1 MNDPFAINLQQHH
14 DALGEF
20 MTVLDKEQALFT
32 EAPVAVDA
40 LSRLT
45 ERKAAQAKTLEQL
58 DSQRRA
64 MLAERGY
71 DTGREG
77 ASELAASLGC
87 DAIWQALLERIEA
100 ARTQNQINGLAI
112 GTRLDHT
119 NRTLS
124 FLQRETGQTLYGP
137 NGRTRAYG
145 PNHSLR
151 NGV

>member
-20 MTVLDKEQALFT
+20 MTLLETEQSLFT
-32 EAPVAVDA
+32 DAPVAVDA
-40 LSRLT
+40 LARLT

-58 DSQRRA
+58 DGQRRA
-64 MLAERGY
+64 ILHERGY
-71 DTGREG
+71 STDRDG
-77 ASELAASLGC
+77 ASQLAAALEQ
-87 DAIWQALLERIEA
+87 DALWQALLERIEA
-100 ARTQNQINGLAI
+100 ARMQNQINGLAI

-137 NGRTRAYG
+137 NGRTRAFG
-145 PNHSLR
+145 SNHSLR